1 MPPEDQGRTVSPA
14 SGGHDSDDLA
24 MMFRG
29 TYQTS
34 FYRAVRSLLHDET
47 DAGAN
52 PAPEIQRRLEA
63 RWMELERI

>member
-1 MPPEDQGRTVSPA
+1 
-14 SGGHDSDDLA
+14 